1 MERKMDECR
10 RAALFA
16 PDYDEK
22 IDDEIVD
29 LALARLTAADRMEI
43 LSYDPQGHARPG
55 MNRLSAR
62 GLILHGLA
70 EIFEQ
75 RLTPLGLAIRE
86 RIK

>member
-1 MERKMDECR
+1 MDECR

-16 PDYDEK
+16 PDYGIEVDR
-22 IDDEIVD
+22 EIVD
-29 LALARLTAADRMEI
+29 LALARLSGADRTAI
-43 LSYDPQGHARPG
+43 LAYDGDGSAAPG
-55 MNRLSAR
+55 TNRLSAR
-62 GLILHGLA
+62 RLILHGVA